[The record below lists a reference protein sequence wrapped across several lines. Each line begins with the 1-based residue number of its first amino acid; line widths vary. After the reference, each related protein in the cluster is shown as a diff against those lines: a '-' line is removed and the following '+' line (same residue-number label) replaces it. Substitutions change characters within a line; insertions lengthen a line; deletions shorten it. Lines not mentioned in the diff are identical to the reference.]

1 MRENVRYFLAKTAKW
16 AAVVSLL
23 AIIGV
28 VALHFFFRRPVRVEA
43 LVEPAPSVRPPG
55 ENIDRKEGVEH
66 VLFKGDKGK
75 IKVKADKFYLG
86 EDKLNHLEGNVEVV
100 DYGKTGGQEMIMLA
114 DRIDYDQNLN
124 SFRATGRARVKD
136 KDVLIES
143 PSFDYDKKK
152 DFFRTDQGVVF
163 SSNRLKANSRT
174 LTYRRRAQTLEFE
187 GDLAIEVLAKMES
200 RLPLSVFGD
209 KFLYKRKPKIGQV
222 DGNVRMSHGKSRG
235 TADALTFRLTPDEQE
250 VNNLALQGTA
260 KVALF
265 KETAKDA
272 ADPGQQV
279 EADEIRLFSFPDES
293 KVSRLSATGA
303 CLLTL
308 SVSAG
313 TVDKVRGRMV
323 GLVFDQ
329 AGDLATF
336 SASGEARVDMADRE
350 GGNERRVLGDKIA
363 YHKKDDILK
372 AVGTDKIPARLDS
385 VRTEVEAGWITIN
398 QESGNMRSSG
408 AVKMVLKPGKDDKAV
423 GFFSKDKPIFI
434 TCKDLVYT
442 KEKKKFLFK
451 EDVRI
456 WQDKD
461 VVLAKEFEIREDSG
475 KVFGR
480 GGVKASFT
488 RKPKDKPGEERL
500 AIGADEMSYDPKV
513 KTINFAGGSSLD
525 TNAMKLTSADLSIR
539 LKAEGNEME
548 RILAKGTVV
557 ILQKTKE
564 GRGEE
569 ANYDL
574 KTDTVVLTGSPVLVD
589 KEKGNTEGDK
599 LTFYLGD
606 GRILIEN
613 KERGRS
619 ATVIKS

>member
-1 MRENVRYFLAKTAKW
+1 MRENVRHFLAKTAKW

-28 VALHFFFRRPVRVEA
+28 VALHFFLRRPAPVEVPVA
-43 LVEPAPSVRPPG
+43 PAPSVRPPG

-152 DFFRTDQGVVF
+152 DIFRTDQGVVF
-163 SSNRLKANSRT
+163 SSNRLKASSQT
-174 LTYRRRAQTLEFE
+174 LTYRPRAQTLEFE
-187 GDLAIEVLAKMES
+187 GDPAIEVRAKMETE
-200 RLPLSVFGD
+200 LPLSVFGD
-209 KFLYKRKPKIGQV
+209 KFLYRRKPKIGRV

-235 TADALTFRLTPDEQE
+235 TTDSLVFKLTPDEQE
-250 VNNLALQGTA
+250 VDFLVLKGAA
-260 KVALF
+260 KVILF
-265 KETAKDA
+265 KETAKDE

-279 EADEIRLFSFPDES
+279 EADEIRLTSFPEGS
-293 KVSRLSATGA
+293 KISRLIAKGTCS
-303 CLLTL
+303 LTL

-336 SASGEARVDMADRE
+336 SVLGEARVDMADRE
-350 GGNERRVLGDKIA
+350 GGNERRVWGKWIT
-363 YHKKDDILK
+363 YHKKEDVLK
-372 AVGTDKIPARLDS
+372 TVGTDKMPARIDS
-385 VRTEVEAGWITIN
+385 ARTEVEAGWITIN
-398 QESGNMRSSG
+398 QGSGNMRSSG
-408 AVKMVLKPGKDDKAV
+408 AVKLVLKPGKDDKAV
-423 GFFSKDKPIFI
+423 GFFSKDKPVFI
-434 TCKDLVYT
+434 TCKDLVYW
-442 KEKKKFLFK
+442 KANKRFLFK

-461 VVLAKEFEIREDSG
+461 VVLAKKFEILEDSG
-475 KVFGR
+475 EVFGR

-488 RKPKDKPGEERL
+488 HKLKDKPEEERL

-513 KTINFAGGSSLD
+513 KTIKFAGGSSLD
-525 TNAMKLTSADLSIR
+525 TNTMKLTSADLSIR
-539 LKAEGNEME
+539 LKEEGNEME
-548 RILAKGTVV
+548 RILAKGKVV
-557 ILQKTKE
+557 ILQETKE

-589 KEKGNTEGDK
+589 KEKGNTEGDR

>member
-28 VALHFFFRRPVRVEA
+28 IALHLFLRRPVPAEF
-43 LVEPAPSVRPPG
+43 LVEPAPAVRQPG
-55 ENIDRKEGVEH
+55 EDVDRKEGVEH

-143 PSFDYDKKK
+143 SSFDYDKKENV
-152 DFFRTDQGVVF
+152 FRTDQGVVF

-187 GDLAIEVLAKMES
+187 GDLAIEVRAKMETS
-200 RLPLSVFGD
+200 LPLSVFGD

-235 TADALTFRLTPDEQE
+235 TTDTLTFRLTHDEQE
-250 VNNLALQGTA
+250 VKSLVLQGAAKTA
-260 KVALF
+260 FF
-265 KETAKDA
+265 KETVKDM
-272 ADPGQQV
+272 ADPGQLV
-279 EADEIRLFSFPDES
+279 EADEIRLVSFPDES
-293 KVSRLSATGA
+293 KVSRLNAKGA
-303 CLLTL
+303 CSLTL

-313 TVDKVRGRMV
+313 VRDKVQGR
-323 GLVFDQ
+323 LVDLFFDR
-329 AGDLATF
+329 AGDLTDF
-336 SASGEARVDMADRE
+336 LASGEARVDIADRD
-350 GGNERRVLGDKIA
+350 GGDEKRIWGKWIT
-363 YHKKDDILK
+363 YHKKEDVLK
-372 AVGTDKIPARLDS
+372 TVGTDKIPARIDS
-385 VRTEVEAGWITIN
+385 SRTEVEAGWITVN
-398 QESGNMRSSG
+398 QESGDMQSSG
-408 AVKMVLKPGKDDKAV
+408 AVKLVLKPGKDDKAV
-423 GFFSKDKPIFI
+423 GFFSKDKPVFI

-442 KEKKKFLFK
+442 KANKRFLFK

-461 VVLAKEFEIREDSG
+461 VVLAKEFEILEDSG
-475 KVFGR
+475 EVFGR

-488 RKPKDKPGEERL
+488 HKPKDKPEEERL
-500 AIGADEMSYDPKV
+500 AIGADEMSYVPKGRV
-513 KTINFAGGSSLD
+513 INFAGGSSLN
-525 TNAMKLTSADLSIR
+525 TNAMKLTSANLAIR
-539 LKAEGNEME
+539 LKEEGNEME
-548 RILAKGTVV
+548 RILAKGKVV
-557 ILQKTKE
+557 ILQETKE

-589 KEKGNTEGDK
+589 KEKGITEGDK

-613 KERGRS
+613 KERDRS

>member
-1 MRENVRYFLAKTAKW
+1 
-16 AAVVSLL
+16 
-23 AIIGV
+23 
-28 VALHFFFRRPVRVEA
+28 
-43 LVEPAPSVRPPG
+43 
-55 ENIDRKEGVEH
+55 
-66 VLFKGDKGK
+66 
-75 IKVKADKFYLG
+75 
-86 EDKLNHLEGNVEVV
+86 
-100 DYGKTGGQEMIMLA
+100 
-114 DRIDYDQNLN
+114 
-124 SFRATGRARVKD
+124 
-136 KDVLIES
+136 
-143 PSFDYDKKK
+143 
-152 DFFRTDQGVVF
+152 
-163 SSNRLKANSRT
+163 
-174 LTYRRRAQTLEFE
+174 
-187 GDLAIEVLAKMES
+187 
-200 RLPLSVFGD
+200 
-209 KFLYKRKPKIGQV
+209 V

-408 AVKMVLKPGKDDKAV
+408 AVKMVLKPGKGDKAV

>member
-28 VALHFFFRRPVRVEA
+28 VALHFFLRRPAPVEA
-43 LVEPAPSVRPPG
+43 PIEPAPSVRPPG

-66 VLFKGDKGK
+66 VIFKGDKGK

-100 DYGKTGGQEMIMLA
+100 DYGNTGSQEMIMLA
-114 DRIDYDQNLN
+114 DRIDYDQDLN
-124 SFRATGRARVKD
+124 NFRATGRARVKD

-152 DFFRTDQGVVF
+152 DIFRTDQGVVF

-174 LTYRRRAQTLEFE
+174 LTYRKRAQTLEFE
-187 GDLAIEVLAKMES
+187 GDLAIEVRAKMETE
-200 RLPLSVFGD
+200 LPLSVFGD
-209 KFLYKRKPKIGQV
+209 KFLYMRKPKIGRV

-235 TADALTFRLTPDEQE
+235 TTDSLLFRLTPDEQE
-250 VNNLALQGTA
+250 VDFLVLQGAA
-260 KVALF
+260 KVILF
-265 KETAKDA
+265 KETAKEEA
-272 ADPGQQV
+272 ESGQQV
-279 EADEIRLFSFPDES
+279 EADEIRLTSFPEVS
-293 KVSRLSATGA
+293 KISRLVAKGTCSM
-303 CLLTL
+303 TL
-308 SVSAG
+308 SVSTG
-313 TVDKVRGRMV
+313 TVDKVRGRTV

-336 SASGEARVDMADRE
+336 WTSEEARVDTADRE
-350 GGNERRVLGDKIA
+350 GGNERQVWGDKITYA
-363 YHKKDDILK
+363 KKDDFLK
-372 AVGTDKIPARLDS
+372 TVGTDKIPARIDS
-385 VRTEVEAGWITIN
+385 VRTEVEADWITIN

-408 AVKMVLKPGKDDKAV
+408 AVKLVLKPGKDDRAV
-423 GFFSKDKPIFI
+423 GFFSKEKPVFI
-434 TCKDLVYT
+434 TCKDLAYT
-442 KEKKKFLFK
+442 KANRRFFFK

-456 WQDKD
+456 WQEKD
-461 VVLAKEFEIREDSG
+461 VVLAKEFEILEDSG
-475 KVFGR
+475 EVVGR
-480 GGVKASFT
+480 GGVKASFSH
-488 RKPKDKPGEERL
+488 KPKDKPEEERL

-513 KTINFAGGSSLD
+513 KTIQFAGGSSLD

-539 LKAEGNEME
+539 LKEEGNEME
-548 RILAKGTVV
+548 RILAKGKVV
-557 ILQKTKE
+557 ILQETKE

-589 KEKGNTEGDK
+589 KEKGNTEGDR